1 MRARGMTG
9 GKFFFVLQMAICK
22 IPTIVNCQLSI
33 SPGRGTRGRPMT
45 APTTMFRFILVIS
58 RELATEKSVSF
69 FVNMQGG
76 TDSSLRS
83 E

>member
-1 MRARGMTG
+1 
-9 GKFFFVLQMAICK
+9 
-22 IPTIVNCQLSI
+22 
-33 SPGRGTRGRPMT
+33 
-45 APTTMFRFILVIS
+45 MFRFILVIS

-69 FVNMQGG
+69 FVNMQGE